1 MLLPYSTHLVHYAVI
16 FFTLTKMYIPQG
28 IAMKFNKNK
37 QRELTG
43 NTTQYYQNT
52 TKGFEFL
59 CANFKIKATSKI
71 AKGDKWKSQLQL
83 SILCA
88 LHLFIWVYISTNMNI
103 TERDVELQKEKCKKL
118 TIANGDNWES
128 KNKSCS
134 SFVVHLFIWVYTPTR
149 YYQNIPKG
157 FGGTCK

>member
-1 MLLPYSTHLVHYAVI
+1 
-16 FFTLTKMYIPQG
+16 
-28 IAMKFNKNK
+28 MKFNKNK

-59 CANFKIKATSKI
+59 YANLKIKATSKI
-71 AKGDKWKSQLQL
+71 AEGDKWKSQLQL

-88 LHLFIWVYISTNMNI
+88 LHLFIWVYISANMNI

-118 TIANGDNWES
+118 TIANGDN
-128 KNKSCS
+128 
-134 SFVVHLFIWVYTPTR
+134 
-149 YYQNIPKG
+149 
-157 FGGTCK
+157 